1 MKGLTRHLAANI
13 IFLLLAVCVVTVFSA
28 RRNYSRQIEQME
40 EYISVLSG
48 RTAQHAGDVFRD
60 KSSAITSAAHLYGE
74 LLVLPVK
81 ETEYLSSLE

>member
-28 RRNYSRQIEQME
+28 RRNYSRQIEQIE

-48 RTAQHAGDVFRD
+48 RIAQHAGDVFRD

>member
-1 MKGLTRHLAANI
+1 
-13 IFLLLAVCVVTVFSA
+13 
-28 RRNYSRQIEQME
+28 ME

-48 RTAQHAGDVFRD
+48 WAAQHAGDVFRD